1 MRSAKPMVA
10 LILAGVLLA
19 GCLAGGEEDLGALPT
34 FPPSDNTSGL
44 GGTGLGLGTDQ
55 LSGVTPAPR
64 PTPTGRPIAPTEDD
78 GRLLVWS
85 FLRQCHPFEHTDLVA
100 YPVKAD
106 WFVQAA
112 TGSRPQYGLW
122 RVGGE
127 TGDVDPLDSLARE
140 WRILVDEG
148 CPEEDVLALA
158 PPLTPTPPAPTPT
171 QSPLPAATPVAAASE
186 EARNLVWAHLG
197 RCFSLDP
204 AELDVNNARGD
215 WYVRAPLRDLGIWR
229 VSPGN
234 GEIAPHDLLAG
245 ELTSY
250 LESRCDPA
258 IYGTVFPPTPTHPV
272 THPDPDTYPRADTHA
287 HGHAD
292 AHGCP
297 PADPHTNPRGHQR
310 RTGRRVPSELLDIV
324 LPAPYAPGAGA
335 RQREP
340 GRGTVQGQGR
350 RHGRHV
356 RGLVGQASGRQHHS
370 REPTRRPAG
379 QHGAPVLV
387 LAY

>member
-10 LILAGVLLA
+10 LILAGVLRA

-258 IYGTVFPPTPTHPV
+258 IYGTVFPPTPTPSPTPTPTPTPV
-272 THPDPDTYPRADTHA
+272 PTPTPTATPMPTAVPPPTPTPTPVVTSAGRAVEFLRNYLISCFPHLTLQELGPVSANPVEGQYKVKDAGTGDMYGVWSVRLQDGSIIPENQRAD
-287 HGHAD
+287 
-292 AHGCP
+292 
-297 PADPHTNPRGHQR
+297 QR
-310 RTGRRVPSELLDIV
+310 DSTVRRS
-324 LPAPYAPGAGA
+324 
-335 RQREP
+335 
-340 GRGTVQGQGR
+340 
-350 RHGRHV
+350 
-356 RGLVGQASGRQHHS
+356 SC
-370 REPTRRPAG
+370 
-379 QHGAPVLV
+379 
-387 LAY
+387 